1 MKKGYSLNN
10 PALKSHLYRTILS
23 FQAVFLSELNRIKL
37 AFLAKCSLRAI
48 IGSLTTVHQDVAS
61 PPSSSMTR
69 QWTLS
74 ETTRI
79 DGWVKRV
86 RRGTIFKTISGNAYQ
101 VVEPVV
107 LLELEL
113 SPEVTIMT
121 DGGHHKLIVEG
132 LKKSLL
138 CRLHDKARELGSS
151 GSYSVEARITEV
163 HNDSFGTG
171 NRNMFSGFNNGHIYE
186 LDNGQLWEQTEPY
199 ICVNISVTPK
209 VTIWNI
215 GTVYKMKVDGIEK
228 AITVQLCSAVALPS
242 S

>member
-1 MKKGYSLNN
+1 M
-10 PALKSHLYRTILS
+10 
-23 FQAVFLSELNRIKL
+23 
-37 AFLAKCSLRAI
+37 
-48 IGSLTTVHQDVAS
+48 AS
-61 PPSSSMTR
+61 PSSPITNR
-69 QWTLS
+69 QWRLF

-86 RRGTIFKTISGNAYQ
+86 RRGTIFTTRSGNTYQ

-113 SPEVTIMT
+113 SPEVTITT
-121 DGGHHKLIVEG
+121 DGGYHKLIIEG

-138 CRLHDKARELGSS
+138 CRLHDKVEKLSS
-151 GSYSVEARITEV
+151 SDDYLIEARITEV

-171 NRNMFSGFNNGHIYE
+171 NKNMFSGFNNGHIYE

-199 ICVNISVTPK
+199 ICVSTSVMPK
-209 VTIWNI
+209 VMIWNN
-215 GTVYKMKVDGIEK
+215 GTVHKMKVDGIEK
-228 AITVQLCSAVALPS
+228 AITVQQCPAAALPS